1 MFVDYDMLDACLTSC
16 NRERLDSIG
25 IPRNEVILD
34 KVECRM
40 RRLGNGRCARN
51 AGDSQK
57 PCCLDFE

>member
-34 KVECRM
+34 KVPDAKARERTVRAK
-40 RRLGNGRCARN
+40 RR
-51 AGDSQK
+51 
-57 PCCLDFE
+57 